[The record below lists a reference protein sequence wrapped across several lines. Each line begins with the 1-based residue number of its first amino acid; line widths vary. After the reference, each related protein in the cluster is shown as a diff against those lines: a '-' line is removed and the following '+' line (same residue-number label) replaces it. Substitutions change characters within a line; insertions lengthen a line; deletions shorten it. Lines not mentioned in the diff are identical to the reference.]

1 MRRGIRSGS
10 TLAWRERATAR
21 PALGSCNRAV
31 RGWLRAC
38 AALGLTVAFGCNIP
52 LSSFDRSPSSRRA
65 KSAESV
71 DIGAA
76 RKAAAGANRSESPT
90 RSGQGASHAP
100 ATGASP
106 QRGPVNMIRVN
117 GDEITV
123 EEILA
128 PVYDKLAEAAQAQS
142 LAVYQRLAGRLV
154 GEEILRQ
161 VERLLFYQEAVKS
174 LNDNQLTR
182 LDELADERI
191 EEMIQ
196 ERFDGVERNFDEY
209 LRDRGLTRD
218 QERRREK
225 RGITV
230 SMYMQERFTPRPNL
244 SRRVLMKM
252 YEEQQA
258 RNTTPERR
266 RMRLIDLPYASELPS
281 TAAPSA
287 AEWARA
293 RASTS
298 ARFARVREELASGV
312 DFGAVAKQYSRGPN
326 ASFGGKWD
334 PISRNALKPE
344 SRYNRAVEM
353 LFSLEPGQ
361 RSVRVETPEGLM
373 LVQCDEVIAPRR
385 IPFAEV
391 QRSIRL
397 QAMGQERARMIND
410 HLRRL
415 DRQANYDRDELAR
428 FGRTAL
434 AAAPKHK
441 TQLVQ
446 GAVGPR

>member
-1 MRRGIRSGS
+1 
-10 TLAWRERATAR
+10 
-21 PALGSCNRAV
+21 
-31 RGWLRAC
+31 
-38 AALGLTVAFGCNIP
+38 
-52 LSSFDRSPSSRRA
+52 
-65 KSAESV
+65 
-71 DIGAA
+71 
-76 RKAAAGANRSESPT
+76 
-90 RSGQGASHAP
+90 
-100 ATGASP
+100 
-106 QRGPVNMIRVN
+106 MIRVN

-128 PVYDKLAEAAQAQS
+128 PVHDILVEAAQAQS
-142 LAVYQRLAGRLV
+142 LAVYQRRAGRLV

-161 VERLLFYQEAVKS
+161 VEQLLFYQEAAKN

-191 EEMIQ
+191 EEMIRD
-196 ERFDGVERNFDEY
+196 RFDGVERNFDDY
-209 LRDRGLTRD
+209 LRDRGLKRD
-218 QERRREK
+218 QERTRHK
-225 RGITV
+225 RNITV
-230 SMYMQERFTPRPNL
+230 LMYMQERFTPRPNL

-287 AEWARA
+287 AEWAQA
-293 RASTS
+293 RASTN
-298 ARFARVREELASGV
+298 ARFERVREELASGV

-344 SRYNRAVEM
+344 SRYNRAVER

-373 LVQCDEVIAPRR
+373 LVQCDAVIAPKR
-385 IPFAEV
+385 IPFAEA
-391 QRSIRL
+391 QRSMRE
-397 QAMGQERARMIND
+397 QAMRQEQTRMIND
-410 HLRRL
+410 KLRRL
-415 DRQANYDRDELAR
+415 DGQADIDRDELAR
-428 FGRTAL
+428 FRRTAL

-446 GAVGPR
+446 GAAGPR